1 MVYQFHKNTLLI
13 LFSTLLISG
22 ILYYIKLPSVH
33 LEVHGLQNAN
43 YLTMKYASIQNSN
56 SNNNNTKLAIAN
68 IPNNGNVVEK
78 ASDKGMY
85 RIQLRSNEPFNS
97 LPKKGFDLQIL
108 FMNASGA
115 SAQSNNTN
123 SATITGGQQ
132 QQQQTKQQLVPVN
145 GFDITIYSNNGKVLW
160 QKTNQTINAA
170 TAFENVVFADGSY
183 SGGGITIQ
191 LTNIKPSPVPIG
203 TAIPLGSDK
212 NIGALTGSIPTNKT
226 QIDSVTFTASIFK

>member
-1 MVYQFHKNTLLI
+1 MLNTEMVYQLHKNTLLI
-13 LFSTLLISG
+13 LFSTLLIFG
-22 ILYYIKLPSVH
+22 ILYYIKLPSIH
-33 LEVHGLQNAN
+33 LEVHGLQNA
-43 YLTMKYASIQNSN
+43 SVQNSN
-56 SNNNNTKLAIAN
+56 SNNNNTKPAIAN
-68 IPNNGNVVEK
+68 ITNNGNVVEK

-85 RIQLRSNEPFNS
+85 RIQLRSNESFSS

-108 FMNASGA
+108 FVNASGA

-123 SATITGGQQ
+123 SATITGSQ

-145 GFDITIYSNNGKVLW
+145 GFDITIYSNNGNVLW

-212 NIGALTGSIPTNKT
+212 NIGALTGSFPTNKT
-226 QIDSVTFTASIFK
+226 EIDSVTFTASILK

>member
-1 MVYQFHKNTLLI
+1 MYEFHKNTLLI

-22 ILYYIKLPSVH
+22 ILYCIKLPSIH
-33 LEVHGLQNAN
+33 LEVRGLQNAN
-43 YLTMKYASIQNSN
+43 YLTMKYASVRNSN
-56 SNNNNTKLAIAN
+56 SNTKPAIAN
-68 IPNNGNVVEK
+68 IINNGNVVEK

-85 RIQLRSNEPFNS
+85 KIQLKSNESFNS

-115 SAQSNNTN
+115 SVQSNNTN
-123 SATITGGQQ
+123 GAAITGSEQQQ

-145 GFDITIYSNNGKVLW
+145 GFDVTIYSDNGNVLW

-212 NIGALTGSIPTNKT
+212 NIGALTGSFPTNKT
-226 QIDSVTFTASIFK
+226 QIDSVTFTASILK

>member
-1 MVYQFHKNTLLI
+1 MLNTEMVYQLHKNTLLI

-22 ILYYIKLPSVH
+22 ILYYIKLPSIH
-33 LEVHGLQNAN
+33 LEVHGLQNA
-43 YLTMKYASIQNSN
+43 SVQNSN
-56 SNNNNTKLAIAN
+56 SNNDNTKPAIAN
-68 IPNNGNVVEK
+68 ITNNGNVVEK

-85 RIQLRSNEPFNS
+85 RIQLRSNESFSS

-123 SATITGGQQ
+123 GATITGSQQQ
-132 QQQQTKQQLVPVN
+132 QQQQTKQLVPVN
-145 GFDITIYSNNGKVLW
+145 GFDITIYSNNGNVLW

-170 TAFENVVFADGSY
+170 TAFENVVFAYGSY

-212 NIGALTGSIPTNKT
+212 NIGALTGS
-226 QIDSVTFTASIFK
+226 